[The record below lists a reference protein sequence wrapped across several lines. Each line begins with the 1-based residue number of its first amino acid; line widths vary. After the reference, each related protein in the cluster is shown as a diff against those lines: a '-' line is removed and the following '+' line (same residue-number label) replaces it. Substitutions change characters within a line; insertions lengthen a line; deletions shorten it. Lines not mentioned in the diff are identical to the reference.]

1 MFSVLFPGQG
11 SQSVGMAKELHD
23 NFDYVKQLFDEAEDT
38 LHVSMRKLI
47 FEGPKELLDQT
58 ENTQPAIFLVS
69 YSIFNVIKNET
80 TFDVSKAN
88 FFAGHSLGEYSAL
101 ACAGVINFK
110 QTIQLLKIRGN
121 AMQNAV
127 PKNKGGM
134 VAVLGVEIKKI
145 EEIIGNKNSNYS
157 CFLAND
163 NSDGQVVVSGK
174 IEDIENFIIEL
185 KKLNIKNIKL
195 PVSAPFHCPLMKS
208 ATNIMSNELSKI
220 NFSAP
225 KNMIVSNVTAEPSND
240 PEKIRDLLIKQIEKP
255 VRWRESVINMIKQG
269 NKKFIEIGPGKVL
282 SGLIKRI
289 DRNVELIQV
298 NNIDDLNNLRK

>member
-11 SQSVGMAKELHD
+11 SQSVGMAKELYE
-23 NFDYVKQLFDEAEDT
+23 NFDYVKKLFCEADDILELST
-38 LHVSMRKLI
+38 RKLI

-80 TFDVSKAN
+80 EFNISNAN

-110 QTIQLLKIRGN
+110 ETIKLLKTRGN
-121 AMQNAV
+121 AMQKAV
-127 PKNKGGM
+127 PENEGGM
-134 VAVLGVEIKKI
+134 VAVLGEEIKKI
-145 EEIIGNKNSNYS
+145 EEIIENNKSNFN

-163 NSDGQVVVSGK
+163 NSNGQVVVSGK
-174 IEDIENFIIEL
+174 IGDIENFIIEL
-185 KKLNIKNIKL
+185 KKLSIKNIKL
-195 PVSAPFHCPLMKS
+195 PVSAPFHCPLMYP
-208 ATNIMSNELSKI
+208 ATKIMSNELNAIK
-220 NFSAP
+220 FSAP

-240 PEKIRDLLIKQIEKP
+240 PNNIRALLIEQIEKP
-255 VRWRESVINMIKQG
+255 VRWRESIINMIKQG

-289 DRNVELIQV
+289 DRNVELIQI
-298 NNIDDLNNLRK
+298 NNINDLNNLSN